1 MGAPGTTTQ
10 KPVLSLTTVT
20 SFITGG
26 FFFGDRAG
34 EQCIF
39 YMNLADA
46 KALGAW
52 LICVAA
58 GGGIGAVLGL
68 LVNKHYIVKVK

>member
-1 MGAPGTTTQ
+1 MGASGTTTQ
-10 KPVLSLTTVT
+10 KPVLSLTAVT

-26 FFFGDRAG
+26 YFFGDRVG
-34 EQCIF
+34 ERCIF
-39 YMNLADA
+39 YMNLVGA

-58 GGGIGAVLGL
+58 GGGIGALIGL

>member
-1 MGAPGTTTQ
+1 MGAARTEST
-10 KPVLSLTTVT
+10 KPVLSLAAVT

-26 FFFGDRAG
+26 YFFGDRVG
-34 EQCIF
+34 ERCIF
-39 YMNLADA
+39 YMNLVGA